1 MKNIIVSP
9 FLIVIGLFEML
20 LLFMSI
26 NFLLIDNNGGN
37 ALGGVIALFGF
48 IIFLVVLIIEQS
60 ILRAQKFKKENIW
73 IVEAI
78 ILIGIFIYLYVFGF
92 SVG

>member
-1 MKNIIVSP
+1 MKNLIVSP

-20 LLFMSI
+20 LLFMAI

-37 ALGGVIALFGF
+37 ALDGVIAMFGF

-60 ILRAQKFKKENIW
+60 ILRAQKFKNENI
-73 IVEAI
+73 
-78 ILIGIFIYLYVFGF
+78 
-92 SVG
+92 